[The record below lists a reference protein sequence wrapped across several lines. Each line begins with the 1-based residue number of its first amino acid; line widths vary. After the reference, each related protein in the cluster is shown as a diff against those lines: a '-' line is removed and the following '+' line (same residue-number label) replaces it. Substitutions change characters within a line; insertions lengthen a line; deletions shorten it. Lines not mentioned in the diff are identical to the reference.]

1 MEQQRATHQDGFFAR
16 QWHWLKNHRHLRLIT
31 ETRVIAA
38 LLLLALC
45 LFGFMEL
52 ADEVMEK
59 DTQKLDERILLWFR
73 DPGDIREARGPWW
86 LKTAALDTTALGGT
100 TVLIF
105 VTLITLGY
113 LWIAKQKRAL
123 VLVAAAAIG
132 GQAFNTGLKNA
143 FMRARPEIVPHF
155 TEVMTS
161 SFPSGHSMMSAVIYL
176 TLGVLLS
183 TLVKTVAMRVYI
195 VVTSL
200 VITFLV
206 GFSRVFLGVHYPTD
220 VVAGWSAG
228 LAWALICLLIARILQ
243 NRGTVEKPGEHT
255 NTVREQP
262 H

>member
-1 MEQQRATHQDGFFAR
+1 MEPHHADSSDGPIERFWDRLKTHHHFSF
-16 QWHWLKNHRHLRLIT
+16 IT

-45 LFGFMEL
+45 LYGFMEL
-52 ADEVMEK
+52 ADEVMDK
-59 DTQKLDERILLWFR
+59 DTQKLDERILMWFR
-73 DPGDIREARGPWW
+73 DPADVHEARGPWW
-86 LKTAALDTTALGGT
+86 MKPAALDTTALGGT

-113 LWIAKQKRAL
+113 LWIARQKRAL
-123 VLVAAAAIG
+123 ILVAVAVLG
-132 GQAFNTGLKNA
+132 GQAFNTGLKNT
-143 FMRARPEIVPHF
+143 FMRPRPSIVPHY

-161 SFPSGHSMMSAVIYL
+161 SFPSGHSMMSAVVYL

-183 TLVKTVAMRVYI
+183 TLVKGAAMRVYI
-195 VVTSL
+195 VLVSL
-200 VITFLV
+200 LITFLV
-206 GFSRVFLGVHYPTD
+206 GFSRVYLGVHYPTD

-228 LAWALICLLIARILQ
+228 LAWALLCLIIARILQ

-255 NTVREQP
+255 EKVSERP